1 MSHVITL
8 NAGSSSLK
16 FGLFS
21 LPSDDPV
28 AICTGIVDRIG
39 AAGATIRAKT
49 SDGRTLGGD
58 VADGIADHHEA
69 LNHVLDLI
77 VQQFP
82 AANIAAVGHRIV
94 HGGPDHD
101 QPILLTPESLAA
113 LDKLSP
119 FAPLHQPYNLSGVR
133 ASVERFPDAVQVAC
147 FDTAFHRSHPW
158 VNDTFALPTE
168 YYDKG
173 VRRYGF
179 HGLSYEYISG
189 HLAKTAPLLHGGRV
203 IVAHLGNG
211 ASMCGM
217 IHGRSVGS
225 SMGFSAIDGLPMGTR
240 CGQLD
245 PGVVLYL
252 MDQKGMSVDEIT
264 ELLYRKSGLL
274 GLSGLSSDM
283 RTLEK
288 SDSGSARRAISYFNF
303 RARRELGALA
313 AVLGGLDAV
322 VFTGGIGENS
332 ALVRERI
339 CVNMGWLGIEL
350 DHDANTDHARI
361 ISTPLSR
368 VQVMVI
374 PTNEE
379 LVIAR
384 AAARFV
390 YPHMYETLLDKASPA
405 APPPADGSGPE

>member
-1 MSHVITL
+1 MSHVVTL

-21 LPSDDPV
+21 VQADDPV
-28 AICTGIVDRIG
+28 AICTGAVDSIG
-39 AAGATIRAKT
+39 GSGACISAKT

-58 VADGIADHHEA
+58 VPGGISDQRDA
-69 LNHVLDLI
+69 LVQVLDLI

-82 AANIAAVGHRIV
+82 SAEIVAVGHRIV
-94 HGGPDHD
+94 HGGSDHD
-101 QPILLTPESLAA
+101 RPVLLTPDNLEA
-113 LDKLSP
+113 LDRLSP
-119 FAPLHQPYNLSGVR
+119 FAPLHQPYNLDGVR
-133 ASVERFPDAVQVAC
+133 AAMQRFPDAVQVAC

-168 YYDKG
+168 YYDMG

-252 MDQKGMSVDEIT
+252 MGQKGMSVDEIT

-288 SDSGSARRAISYFNF
+288 ADTGDARRAISYFNF

-322 VFTGGIGENS
+322 VFTGGIGEHS
-332 ALVRERI
+332 SLVRERI
-339 CVNMGWLGIEL
+339 CVNLGWLGIEL

-361 ISTPLSR
+361 ISTSLSR

-390 YPHMYETLLDKASPA
+390 YPHMYQTLLDTVSSDAHLPA
-405 APPPADGSGPE
+405 GDRKTN

>member
-1 MSHVITL
+1 MTHVVTL

-21 LPSDDPV
+21 LQAHDPV
-28 AICTGIVDRIG
+28 AICTGVVDRIG
-39 AAGATIRAKT
+39 GSGANITART

-58 VADGIADHHEA
+58 VPEGIADHSA
-69 LNHVLDLI
+69 GLVHVLDLI
-77 VQQFP
+77 VNQFP
-82 AANIAAVGHRIV
+82 GANIAAVGHRIV

-101 QPILLTPESLAA
+101 QPILLTPDSLLA
-113 LDKLSP
+113 LDQLAP
-119 FAPLHQPYNLSGVR
+119 FAPLHQPFNLEGVR
-133 ASVERFPDAVQVAC
+133 AAMKRFPDAVQVAC

-168 YYDKG
+168 YYEMG

-179 HGLSYEYISG
+179 HGLSYEYISD

-211 ASMCGM
+211 ASMCGL

-225 SMGFSAIDGLPMGTR
+225 SMGFTAIDGLPMGTR

-283 RTLEK
+283 RTLEQAET
-288 SDSGSARRAISYFNF
+288 GNARRAISYFNF

-384 AAARFV
+384 AAVRFV
-390 YPHMYETLLDKASPA
+390 YPHMYKTLLDRDVPVGLEPA
-405 APPPADGSGPE
+405 IERERT